1 MSDILEETM
10 NPLDPNDVQA
20 ALNARYVQL
29 LSQLVQENAHLEA
42 YVKQLTAR
50 ITEFE
55 NKPQD
60 AWGDQ
65 PTEGV

>member
-1 MSDILEETM
+1 MSSPATDQIQ
-10 NPLDPNDVQA
+10 LDPTNVQA

-29 LSQLVQENAHLEA
+29 VSQLVQENAHLEA

-50 ITEFE
+50 IAELE
-55 NKPQD
+55 GHPASD

-65 PTEGV
+65 TGRP